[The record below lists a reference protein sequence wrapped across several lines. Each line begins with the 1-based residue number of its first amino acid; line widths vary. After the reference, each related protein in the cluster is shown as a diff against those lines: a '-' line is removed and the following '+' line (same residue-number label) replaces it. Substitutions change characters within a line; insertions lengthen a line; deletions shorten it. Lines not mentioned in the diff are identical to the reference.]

1 MDGTQ
6 NSHSFKIIFLIFKR
20 GNDSVTQVD
29 SVTQKVSLCVDAAT
43 DEEAFQS
50 PVILFSD
57 TLFRHVLHNE
67 DLWK

>member
-1 MDGTQ
+1 M
-6 NSHSFKIIFLIFKR
+6 
-20 GNDSVTQVD
+20 TQVD

-57 TLFRHVLHNE
+57 TLFRHVVHNK

>member
-1 MDGTQ
+1 M
-6 NSHSFKIIFLIFKR
+6 
-20 GNDSVTQVD
+20 TQVD
-29 SVTQKVSLCVDAAT
+29 SVTQKVSLCDDATT
-43 DEEAFQS
+43 DKEAFQS

>member
-6 NSHSFKIIFLIFKR
+6 NSHSIKIIFLIFKGR
-20 GNDSVTQVD
+20 DD
-29 SVTQKVSLCVDAAT
+29 SVTQKVSLCDDATT
-43 DEEAFQS
+43 DKEAFQS

-67 DLWK
+67 DL

>member
-6 NSHSFKIIFLIFKR
+6 NSHSIKIIFLIFNR
-20 GNDSVTQVD
+20 GND

-67 DLWK
+67 DL